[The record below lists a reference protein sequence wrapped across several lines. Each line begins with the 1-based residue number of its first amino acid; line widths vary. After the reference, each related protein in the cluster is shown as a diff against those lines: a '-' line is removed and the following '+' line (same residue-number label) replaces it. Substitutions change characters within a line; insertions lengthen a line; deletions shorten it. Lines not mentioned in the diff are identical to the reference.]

1 MYRCIVVV
9 DTTSELGGFSQVPHE
24 ALGSWDVTRLEI
36 RERSQLFEVM
46 LDAVQ
51 NHTAQV
57 IVIDE
62 ERDAKEVEAA
72 RTIANQAY

>member
-1 MYRCIVVV
+1 MPSNYLV
-9 DTTSELGGFSQVPHE
+9 DN
-24 ALGSWDVTRLEI
+24 
-36 RERSQLFEVM
+36 RSRQGAVDAQPQGV
-46 LDAVQ
+46 DAVQ